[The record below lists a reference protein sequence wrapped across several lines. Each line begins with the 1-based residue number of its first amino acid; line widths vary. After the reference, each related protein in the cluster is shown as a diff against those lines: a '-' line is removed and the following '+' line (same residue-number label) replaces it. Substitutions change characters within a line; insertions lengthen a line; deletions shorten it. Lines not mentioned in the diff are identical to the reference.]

1 MRGNIYRS
9 GRRRTGS
16 ILLAAAA
23 GIAVGLALILASVS
37 SAYAKA
43 PAAHTRATQARP
55 PAAVVITI
63 PHQSAVKLA
72 PVAHAA
78 GHKIA

>member
-1 MRGNIYRS
+1 MRGKVYRL

-16 ILLAAAA
+16 SLLTVAA
-23 GIAVGLALILASVS
+23 GIAVALALILTSVS

-43 PAAHTRATQARP
+43 AAPHTPSAPARA
-55 PAAVVITI
+55 PAVVVITVS
-63 PHQSAVKLA
+63 HQQAVRLA

>member
-1 MRGNIYRS
+1 MRGYVYRS

-16 ILLAAAA
+16 ILLTVAT
-23 GIAVGLALILASVS
+23 GIAVGVALLLASVS

-43 PAAHTRATQARP
+43 PAHAARTRP
-55 PAAVVITI
+55 PVVVIGVT
-63 PHQSAVKLA
+63 HQSAVKLP

>member
-1 MRGNIYRS
+1 MRGYVYRS

-16 ILLAAAA
+16 TLLTVAT

-43 PAAHTRATQARP
+43 PAHAARTRP
-55 PAAVVITI
+55 PVVVIVGVT
-63 PHQSAVKLA
+63 HVKLS

>member
-1 MRGNIYRS
+1 MRGNLYHS

-16 ILLAAAA
+16 ILLTVAA
-23 GIAVGLALILASVS
+23 GIALGVVLILASVS
-37 SAYAKA
+37 TAYAKVTPARA
-43 PAAHTRATQARP
+43 PQTRP
-55 PAAVVITI
+55 PVVIVIVISHALT
-63 PHQSAVKLA
+63 VKYQ

>member
-1 MRGNIYRS
+1 MRGYVYRS

-16 ILLAAAA
+16 ILLTVAA

-43 PAAHTRATQARP
+43 PARAARTRP
-55 PAAVVITI
+55 PVVIVIAVT
-63 PHQSAVKLA
+63 HQSVVKLS

>member
-1 MRGNIYRS
+1 MRGNVYRS

-16 ILLAAAA
+16 ILLTVAA
-23 GIAVGLALILASVS
+23 GIAVGVAVILASVS

-43 PAAHTRATQARP
+43 PGAHARAARARP
-55 PAAVVITI
+55 PGAAVITVA
-63 PHQSAVKLA
+63 HRQAAKLA

>member
-1 MRGNIYRS
+1 MRGNVYRL

-16 ILLAAAA
+16 ILLAVAA
-23 GIAVGLALILASVS
+23 GMALGLALILASAS

-43 PAAHTRATQARP
+43 RVAQSRPRAVVVIAVSHQPAAML
-55 PAAVVITI
+55 
-63 PHQSAVKLA
+63 S

>member
-1 MRGNIYRS
+1 MRGNVYRS

-16 ILLAAAA
+16 ILLTVAA

-37 SAYAKA
+37 SAYARA
-43 PAAHTRATQARP
+43 PQSHAARTPVTTI
-55 PAAVVITI
+55 AVS
-63 PHQSAVKLA
+63 HQPAVKVS

>member
-1 MRGNIYRS
+1 MRGNVYRS

-16 ILLAAAA
+16 ILLTVAA
-23 GIAVGLALILASVS
+23 GIAVGVAVILASVS

-43 PAAHTRATQARP
+43 TVAHRQAA
-55 PAAVVITI
+55 
-63 PHQSAVKLA
+63 KLA